1 MATTRRR
8 ALLGAAGMLPAAAAS
23 AQQPQGSPRAAP
35 PRDPVIRIGVL
46 ADFSGPYRD
55 TSGPTS
61 VVCAQQAVEDSGVA
75 SRGVRVEVVQG
86 DHQNRPDAALAL
98 ARRWFD
104 QDGVDMV
111 CEVNNS
117 AIALAVANLARD
129 KNKVQL
135 ASGAASSALT
145 GEQCSSHTIQWTYD
159 TWMFANA
166 VGSATVRAGGDSW
179 YFITADYGFGHQME
193 RDTGRFVQAAG
204 GKVLGSARFPFP
216 GTTDFSAF
224 LLQAQSSRAKIV
236 GLATAAADTV
246 NCIKQAHEFGLTRRG
261 PGGGQKLAG
270 LVMFTTDIHAIGL
283 EAAQGLLLSEVFY
296 WDLNDRTRAFLNRVR
311 AKTPQNWPNQEHA
324 GTYSACLHYLKAVAD
339 LGAARAKASGIEV
352 VQRMK
357 AMPTEDDC
365 FGAGRVREDGRK
377 IHPAY
382 LFEVKSP
389 AESRGPWDYYKLA
402 GTVPAEQ
409 AFRPVEEGGCP
420 LLRR

>member
-1 MATTRRR
+1 MPITRRG
-8 ALLGAAGMLPAAAAS
+8 ALLGAAGSLPMAAAI
-23 AQQPQGSPRAAP
+23 AQPA

-61 VVCAQQAVEDSGVA
+61 VVCAQQAVEDSGA
-75 SRGVRVEVVQG
+75 AARGIRVEVVQG

-98 ARRWFD
+98 VRRWFD

-117 AIALAVANLARD
+117 AIALAVANLAREKD
-129 KNKVQL
+129 KVQL

-166 VGSATVRAGGDSW
+166 VGTATVRNGGDTW
-179 YFITADYGFGHQME
+179 YFVTADYGFGHQME

-216 GTTDFSAF
+216 GTTDFSAY
-224 LLQAQSSRAKIV
+224 LVQAQASRAKVV

-246 NCIKQAHEFGLTRRG
+246 NCIKQAREFGLARR
-261 PGGGQKLAG
+261 GQKLAG

-283 EAAQGLLLSEVFY
+283 ETAQGLLLSEVFY
-296 WDLNDRTRAFLNRVR
+296 WDLNDRTRAFTDRVR
-311 AKTPQNWPNQEHA
+311 PKTPRNWPNQEHA

-339 LGAARAKASGIEV
+339 LGPARAKASGGEV
-352 VQRMK
+352 VRRMK
-357 AMPTEDDC
+357 AMPTDDDC
-365 FGAGRVREDGRK
+365 FSPGRIREDGRK
-377 IHPAY
+377 IHPAF
-382 LFEVKSP
+382 LFEVKAP

-409 AFRPVEEGGCP
+409 AFRPLEEGNCP
-420 LLRR
+420 LVARR